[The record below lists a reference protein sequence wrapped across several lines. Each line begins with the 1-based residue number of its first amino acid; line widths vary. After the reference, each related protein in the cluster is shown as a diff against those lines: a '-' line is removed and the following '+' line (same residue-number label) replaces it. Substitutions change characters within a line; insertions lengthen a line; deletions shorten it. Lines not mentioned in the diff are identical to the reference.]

1 MLVPCLQFIK
11 SQGMNS
17 ELDIKTCTLERHGD
31 GTELRYS
38 PLIMLKSSLA
48 AESEGQ
54 MTPGSEYGNG
64 SDADQG
70 KLSTDMLPLSIFT
83 LYLEHADEYICKRQ
97 TDYYFCSF
105 SRIAL
110 IPKIL

>member
-1 MLVPCLQFIK
+1 
-11 SQGMNS
+11 MNS

-70 KLSTDMLPLSIFT
+70 KLSTDMLPLSIFHFIWNM
-83 LYLEHADEYICKRQ
+83 LMNIY
-97 TDYYFCSF
+97 
-105 SRIAL
+105 
-110 IPKIL
+110 